1 MHQYHQF
8 IISSSSKISSKI
20 NKNQGSRLHKDDVT
34 WNQIQRIQF
43 QIHTTSMIHSYLR
56 WLWIEMIEMIETIKR
71 NARIN
76 MIKP

>member
-1 MHQYHQF
+1 
-8 IISSSSKISSKI
+8 
-20 NKNQGSRLHKDDVT
+20 
-34 WNQIQRIQF
+34 
-43 QIHTTSMIHSYLR
+43 MIHSYLR